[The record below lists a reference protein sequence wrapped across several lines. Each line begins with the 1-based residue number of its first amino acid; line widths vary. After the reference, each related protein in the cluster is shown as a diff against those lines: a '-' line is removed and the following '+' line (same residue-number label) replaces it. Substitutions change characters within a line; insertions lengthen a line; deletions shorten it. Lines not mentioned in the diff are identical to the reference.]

1 MMLPHGDKARK
12 NALWRGISCSIL
24 MCLILLVP
32 LGAGSQ
38 ETIGSLEIIDF
49 SSDGFPEIQVQVFAR
64 DGLGNPVE
72 TLLDSDLVVR
82 ENGEKQTVL
91 SAEPIQAGLRL
102 AFVIDPGDGSFNT
115 GVTLTTLYQKL
126 LHDLRIFALDR
137 PWMLPGEDE
146 VVVLINEEETINV
159 FVPKETDPE
168 SLMATYES
176 YVPPVGQAREP
187 EDLGD
192 YTRASLMAALK
203 EIKLARPG
211 FVDRP
216 EAIILYTPG
225 MRADLV
231 DVAEEAILLGVPI
244 HIILHRPEAMRYWEE
259 ALRPLAEVTGG
270 EFYETYESQDVE
282 PLFEILD
289 SQRTQH
295 LITYQTSLMTS
306 EERTVTLEATGGVT
320 ATTTY
325 SFSVLPPE
333 VQITAPTEELI
344 SRTSLGEESLAAD
357 AEPTFVIVRA
367 QVNWPDGM
375 PREVQGARL
384 LVDGVAVGQGVVTN
398 DQAEITW
405 DIRSYQAEGWTP
417 ATLVVEVID
426 AYGLAGQSSPMT
438 IAIKYIPPE
447 PIPDIP
453 PEKDILLYVSIG
465 IALLSLGLATF
476 LFINRSRV
484 GSAFQDAR
492 EGLVDFVER
501 VTGRRTAMVARA
513 YLVPLE
519 GFDEPPSKSYEV
531 YGTTA
536 IGRSRRHA
544 DLLFHIGEEDSPIS
558 RLHCTLLDEDDH
570 FSIRDEDS
578 SNGTFVNG
586 EKLLSL
592 QPIMLHDGDL
602 IDIAPLERGGLRLL
616 FQLAR
621 LDGEEREME
630 EEIRMT
636 RPRNRIHS
644 DEI

>member
-1 MMLPHGDKARK
+1 MRA
-12 NALWRGISCSIL
+12 IS
-24 MCLILLVP
+24 LLTLLSLVVLNP
-32 LGAGSQ
+32 AGVGSQ
-38 ETIGSLEIIDF
+38 EEIGSLEIIDF
-49 SSDGFPEIQVQVFAR
+49 SSDNFPEIQLQVFAQ
-64 DGLGNPVE
+64 DGLGNPIK
-72 TLLDSDLVVR
+72 TLLDSDLVVS
-82 ENGEKQTVL
+82 ENGERQTIL
-91 SAEPIQAGLRL
+91 SVEPIEAGLRL

-115 GVTLTTLYQKL
+115 GVTLTDIYQKML
-126 LHDLRIFALDR
+126 ADLQIFALGR

-146 VVVLINEEETINV
+146 IIVLAQEAETTNV
-159 FVPKETDPE
+159 FVPKATDPE
-168 SLMATYES
+168 ALMAEFES
-176 YVPPVGQAREP
+176 YIPPVGLAREP
-187 EDLGD
+187 DQLGD
-192 YTRASLMAALK
+192 YTRTSLMAALK

-231 DVAEEAILLGVPI
+231 DVAEEAILLGIPI
-244 HIILHRPEAMRYWEE
+244 HIILHRPEPMKYWDE

-270 EFYETYESQDVE
+270 EFYETYESEDVE
-282 PLFEILD
+282 PLFDLLD

-306 EERTVTLEATGGVT
+306 EERTVTLEATGGAS
-320 ATTTY
+320 ATTAYT
-325 SFSVLPPE
+325 FIVQPPE
-333 VQITAPTEELI
+333 VEITSPSDDLI
-344 SRTSLGEESLAAD
+344 SRESLGEESLPVD
-357 AEPTFVIVRA
+357 AEPTFVVVRA
-367 QVNWPDGM
+367 RVNWPDDM
-375 PREVQGARL
+375 PRGVQGARL
-384 LVDGVAVGQGVVTN
+384 LVDGVAVGQGTVTN

-405 DIRSYQAEGWTP
+405 DIRAYQSAGWTP
-417 ATLVVEVID
+417 ALLVVEVID
-426 AYGLAGQSSPMT
+426 EYGLAGQSPPMT
-438 IAIKYIPPE
+438 IAVRYVPPE
-447 PIPDIP
+447 PTGIQPDNNT
-453 PEKDILLYVSIG
+453 LLYISAG
-465 IALLSLGLATF
+465 IAVVSLGLVLF
-476 LFINRSRV
+476 LFFNRSRV

-531 YGTTA
+531 YGMTA

-586 EKLLSL
+586 EKLTSL
-592 QPIMLHDGDL
+592 QPIMLHDGDI

-621 LDGEEREME
+621 MDGEERDVED
-630 EEIRMT
+630 EIRMT
-636 RPRNRIHS
+636 RPRNRINT